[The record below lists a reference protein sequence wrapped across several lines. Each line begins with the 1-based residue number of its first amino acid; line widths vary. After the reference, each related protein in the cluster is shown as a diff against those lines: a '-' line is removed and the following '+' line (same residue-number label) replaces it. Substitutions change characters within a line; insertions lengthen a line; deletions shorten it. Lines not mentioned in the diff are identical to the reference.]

1 MENKNMVYFME
12 EAELRNGL
20 IDYQQYCN
28 YSDLPGFDGIW
39 DTTGYRGKYCA
50 KYGFVL
56 LSKELID
63 ALVEYLHDKKVLSV
77 MSGSGYLEK
86 HLKDN
91 GVDIIATDDYSW
103 CNRRP
108 NYFNDAKENGVE
120 DMDAVE
126 AVNKYGDWADIILL
140 CWPYMD
146 DGAYNVLMEMRNH
159 PDTIMLY
166 EGEDIGGC
174 TANDEFFLEA
184 DYGTHDPAIYK
195 INSSLPRWSGIH
207 DWFFLVK

>member
-1 MENKNMVYFME
+1 MENKMAYFME

-20 IDYQQYCN
+20 IDYQKYN
-28 YSDLPGFDGIW
+28 KYPDLPGFDGIW
-39 DTTGYRGKYCA
+39 DFKCRQKYCA

-91 GVDIIATDDYSW
+91 GIDIIATDNYNW
-103 CNRRP
+103 ANLRP
-108 NYFNDAKENGVE
+108 EYFSDAKENGVE

-159 PDTIMLY
+159 PNTIMLY

-174 TANDEFFLEA
+174 TASDEFFLEA
-184 DYGTHDPAIYK
+184 DYGNHDPAIYK
-195 INSSLPRWSGIH
+195 INSVLPRWSGIH

>member
-1 MENKNMVYFME
+1 MENKMIYFME

-20 IDYQQYCN
+20 IDYQKYN
-28 YSDLPGFDGIW
+28 KYPDHPGFVGVW
-39 DTTGYRGKYCA
+39 DFKCRQKYCA

-91 GVDIIATDDYSW
+91 GIDIIATDNYEW
-103 CNRRP
+103 ANLRP
-108 NYFNDAKENGVE
+108 EYFKDAKENGVE

-126 AVNKYGDWADIILL
+126 AVKKYGDWADVILL

-159 PDTIMLY
+159 PNTIMLY

-174 TANDEFFLEA
+174 TASDEFFLEA
-184 DYGTHDPAIYK
+184 DYGNHDPAIYK
-195 INSSLPRWSGIH
+195 INSVLPRWSGIH

>member
-1 MENKNMVYFME
+1 MENKMAYFME

-20 IDYQQYCN
+20 IDYQKYN
-28 YSDLPGFDGIW
+28 KYPDHPGFVGVW
-39 DTTGYRGKYCA
+39 DFECRQKYCA

-63 ALVEYLHDKKVLSV
+63 ALVEYLHGKKVLSV

-91 GVDIIATDDYSW
+91 GIDIIATDNYKW
-103 CNRRP
+103 ANLRP
-108 NYFNDAKENGVE
+108 EYFNDARENGVE

-126 AVNKYGDWADIILL
+126 AVKKYGDWADIILL

-146 DGAYNVLMEMRNH
+146 NGAYDVLMEMRNH

-174 TANDEFFLEA
+174 TASDEFFLEA
-184 DYGTHDPAIYK
+184 DYGNHDPAIYK
-195 INSSLPRWSGIH
+195 INSVLPRWSGIH

>member
-1 MENKNMVYFME
+1 MVYFME

-20 IDYQQYCN
+20 IDYQKYN
-28 YSDLPGFDGIW
+28 KYPDLPGFDGIW
-39 DTTGYRGKYCA
+39 DFECRQRYCA

-63 ALVEYLHDKKVLSV
+63 ALVEYLHGKKVLSV

-91 GVDIIATDDYSW
+91 GIDIIATDNYNW
-103 CNRRP
+103 ANFRP
-108 NYFNDAKENGVE
+108 EYFNDAKENGVE

-140 CWPYMD
+140 CWPPYMD

-184 DYGTHDPAIYK
+184 DYGTYDPAIYK